1 MHWIAAIAGTAVLAA
16 IAPAVVAGELTA
28 LDLLRQELGAK
39 APAGW
44 QLHVSRREDAIVAFI
59 TPPYQQAFD
68 LWYEPDKLRAAMQ
81 SFCPAKDSPV
91 WREMRSGETL
101 MVVPTVGGK
110 TADTMRIT
118 CTPESS

>member
-1 MHWIAAIAGTAVLAA
+1 MHRFWRFGHALDRRDPGAAVPAA

-44 QLHVSRREDAIVAFI
+44 QLHVSRREGAMVAFI

-68 LWYEPDKLRAAMQ
+68 LWYEPDELRAAMQ
-81 SFCPAKDSPV
+81 SFCPAKDS
-91 WREMRSGETL
+91 RSGERCAA
-101 MVVPTVGGK
+101 GK
-110 TADTMRIT
+110 LG
-118 CTPESS
+118 